1 MFVGPGQPPKD
12 SKLHNMSVTVPF
24 KRLGYNALLEWLHKE
39 HVAPLVLLQA
49 AWAIVLRY
57 YSGSDDISF
66 GCRSSQREC
75 TQLSSKQFLQLPNM
89 NIRLL
94 YKVTS
99 AQPVRKL
106 LEMSCEEKIR
116 KEDSSHP
123 DTMVCVEEEGVSDIL
138 KEVQ

>member
-1 MFVGPGQPPKD
+1 
-12 SKLHNMSVTVPF
+12 
-24 KRLGYNALLEWLHKE
+24 
-39 HVAPLVLLQA
+39 
-49 AWAIVLRY
+49 
-57 YSGSDDISF
+57 
-66 GCRSSQREC
+66 
-75 TQLSSKQFLQLPNM
+75 M